1 MHLHHIN
8 DLIQLQDVTVSNY
21 HISEDHVLVLS
32 MCPTKSKQPCPCCH
46 TQAFVICK
54 GSRQKLRQVRHLRCF
69 NRETILLIP
78 MKRLFCKQ
86 CEVSFTYQYAF
97 LTGKTRYTN
106 DYKRELS
113 KPLVGTT
120 VKQLTDTFKVPYST
134 GERFI
139 KQHLAHLIPSIQRKV
154 IAAAQGSTRLIL
166 GIDDFAIRK
175 GHTYNTGFHDLRNGN
190 LLTLVMGRTYQTLI
204 QNQVL
209 MKQLKE
215 LKPYAVVM
223 DLARSYHKFV
233 AEVFPD
239 AIRIADR
246 FHVNRYLTDALQA
259 VRRRISLS
267 LTPESRKY
275 LKRNKNLIGK
285 RYDSLSEKEERK
297 LGKLLSYSKELTE
310 VYTIKESLINW
321 YELSDE
327 TNSYRRLIQ
336 WIARAK
342 ALNIPELTE
351 ALKPFENWT
360 EEISNYHKCRYTN
373 GSVEGRNNK
382 IKTLIRRS
390 YFLPNRTIYENRILL
405 ECNERFFIDELS
417 VKNQFWC

>member
-21 HISEDHVLVLS
+21 YISEDHVLFLS
-32 MCPTKSKQPCPCCH
+32 MCPTKSKQPCPCCR

-204 QNQVL
+204 QNQGL

-310 VYTIKESLINW
+310 VYAIKESLINW

-373 GSVEGRNNK
+373 GAVEGRNNK

-390 YFLPNRTIYENRILL
+390 YFLPNRTIYENRIFL

>member
-21 HISEDHVLVLS
+21 HISEDNVLVLS
-32 MCPTKSKQPCPCCH
+32 LCPTKSKQPCPCCH

-54 GSRQKLRQVRHLRCF
+54 GSRQKPRQVRHLRCF

-166 GIDDFAIRK
+166 GIDDFVIRK

-204 QNQVL
+204 QNQAL

-310 VYTIKESLINW
+310 VYAIKESLINW
-321 YELSDE
+321 YELSNK

-336 WIARAK
+336 WIDRAK

>member
-21 HISEDHVLVLS
+21 HISEDNVLVLS
-32 MCPTKSKQPCPCCH
+32 LCPTKSKQPCPCCH

-310 VYTIKESLINW
+310 VYAIKESLINW

-373 GSVEGRNNK
+373 GSVEGQNNQ

>member
-8 DLIQLQDVTVSNY
+8 DLNQLQDVTVSNY
-21 HISEDHVLVLS
+21 HISEDNVLVLS
-32 MCPTKSKQPCPCCH
+32 LCPTKSKQPCPCCH

-310 VYTIKESLINW
+310 VYAIKESLINW

>member
-204 QNQVL
+204 QNQGL

-239 AIRIADR
+239 AIRIADQ

-267 LTPESRKY
+267 LTPESYKY

-336 WIARAK
+336 WIDRAK

>member
-21 HISEDHVLVLS
+21 HISEDNVLVLS
-32 MCPTKSKQPCPCCH
+32 LCPTKSKQPCPCCH
-46 TQAFVICK
+46 TQTFVICK

-204 QNQVL
+204 QNQGLV
-209 MKQLKE
+209 KQLKE

-310 VYTIKESLINW
+310 VYAIKESLINW

-360 EEISNYHKCRYTN
+360 EEISNHHKCRYTN
-373 GSVEGRNNK
+373 GSVEGQNNQ

-390 YFLPNRTIYENRILL
+390 YFLPNRMIYENRIFL

>member
-21 HISEDHVLVLS
+21 YISEDHVLFLS
-32 MCPTKSKQPCPCCH
+32 LCPTKSKQPCPCCR

-86 CEVSFTYQYAF
+86 REVSFTF

-120 VKQLTDTFKVPYST
+120 VKQLTDMFKAPYST

-154 IAAAQGSTRLIL
+154 IAATQESTRLIL
-166 GIDDFAIRK
+166 GIDDFGIRK
-175 GHTYNTGFHDLRNGN
+175 GHTYHTGFYDLRNGS

-204 QNQVL
+204 QNQGL
-209 MKQLKE
+209 MNQLKE

-223 DLARSYHKFV
+223 DLARSYHKFI
-233 AEVFPD
+233 AEFFPD

-246 FHVNRYLTDALQA
+246 FHVNRYLTYALQA

-285 RYDSLSEKEERK
+285 RYDSLSEKKEQK
-297 LGKLLSYSKELTE
+297 LGKLLNYSKELTE
-310 VYTIKESLINW
+310 VYAIKESLINW

-373 GSVEGRNNK
+373 AAVEGRNDEI
-382 IKTLIRRS
+382 IKL
-390 YFLPNRTIYENRILL
+390 
-405 ECNERFFIDELS
+405 
-417 VKNQFWC
+417 KH

>member
-21 HISEDHVLVLS
+21 HISEDNVLVLS
-32 MCPTKSKQPCPCCH
+32 LCPTKSKQPCPCCR

-204 QNQVL
+204 QNQGL

-310 VYTIKESLINW
+310 VYAIKESLINW

-390 YFLPNRTIYENRILL
+390 YFLPNRTIYENRIFL

>member
-21 HISEDHVLVLS
+21 HISEDNVLVLS
-32 MCPTKSKQPCPCCH
+32 LCPTKSKQPCPCCH

-175 GHTYNTGFHDLRNGN
+175 GHTYNTGFHDLRNGS

-204 QNQVL
+204 QNQGL
-209 MKQLKE
+209 MNQLKE

-310 VYTIKESLINW
+310 VYAIKESLINW

-373 GSVEGRNNK
+373 GSVEGQNNQ

-390 YFLPNRTIYENRILL
+390 YFLPNRMIYENRIFL

>member
-21 HISEDHVLVLS
+21 HISEDNVLVLS
-32 MCPTKSKQPCPCCH
+32 LCPTKSKQPCPCCH

-204 QNQVL
+204 QNQGLV
-209 MKQLKE
+209 KQLKE

-310 VYTIKESLINW
+310 VYAIKESLINW

-360 EEISNYHKCRYTN
+360 EEISNHHKCRYTN
-373 GSVEGRNNK
+373 GSVEGQNNQ

-390 YFLPNRTIYENRILL
+390 YFLPNRMIYENRIFL

>member
-21 HISEDHVLVLS
+21 YISEDHVLFLS
-32 MCPTKSKQPCPCCH
+32 LCPTKSKQPCPCCR

-54 GSRQKLRQVRHLRCF
+54 GSRQKLRQVRHLHCF

-97 LTGKTRYTN
+97 LAGKTRYTN

-204 QNQVL
+204 QNQAL

-297 LGKLLSYSKELTE
+297 LGKLLNYSKELTE
-310 VYTIKESLINW
+310 VYAIKESLINW

-390 YFLPNRTIYENRILL
+390 YFLPNRMIYENRIFL

>member
-21 HISEDHVLVLS
+21 HISEDNVLVLS
-32 MCPTKSKQPCPCCH
+32 LCPTKSKQPCHCCH

-310 VYTIKESLINW
+310 VYAIKESLINW

>member
-21 HISEDHVLVLS
+21 YISEDHVLFLS
-32 MCPTKSKQPCPCCH
+32 LCPTKSKQPCPCCR

-113 KPLVGTT
+113 KPLVGIT

-204 QNQVL
+204 QNQGL
-209 MKQLKE
+209 MNQLKE

-310 VYTIKESLINW
+310 VYAIKESLINW

>member
-21 HISEDHVLVLS
+21 CISEDHVLFLS
-32 MCPTKSKQPCPCCH
+32 LCPTKSKQPCPCCR

-54 GSRQKLRQVRHLRCF
+54 GSRQKPRQVRHLRCF

-204 QNQVL
+204 QNQGL

-310 VYTIKESLINW
+310 VYAIKESLINW

>member
-21 HISEDHVLVLS
+21 HISEDNVLFLS
-32 MCPTKSKQPCPCCH
+32 LCPTKSKQPCPCCR

-54 GSRQKLRQVRHLRCF
+54 GSRQKPRQVRHLRCF

-204 QNQVL
+204 QNQGL

-310 VYTIKESLINW
+310 VYAIKESLINW

>member
-21 HISEDHVLVLS
+21 YISEDHVLFLS
-32 MCPTKSKQPCPCCH
+32 LCPTKSKQPCPCCR

-54 GSRQKLRQVRHLRCF
+54 GSRQKPRQVRHLRCF

-78 MKRLFCKQ
+78 MKRLFRKQ

-204 QNQVL
+204 QNQGL

-310 VYTIKESLINW
+310 VYAIKESLINW

-390 YFLPNRTIYENRILL
+390 YFLPNRTIYENRIFL

>member
-21 HISEDHVLVLS
+21 YISEDHVLFLS
-32 MCPTKSKQPCPCCH
+32 LCPTKSKQPCPCCR

-175 GHTYNTGFHDLRNGN
+175 GHTYNTGFHDLRNGS

-204 QNQVL
+204 QNQGL
-209 MKQLKE
+209 MNQLKE

-310 VYTIKESLINW
+310 VYAIKESLINW

-373 GSVEGRNNK
+373 GSVEGQNNQ

-390 YFLPNRTIYENRILL
+390 YFLPNRMIYENRIFL

>member
-21 HISEDHVLVLS
+21 HISEDNVLVLS
-32 MCPTKSKQPCPCCH
+32 LCPTKSKQPCPCCH

-166 GIDDFAIRK
+166 GIDDFAIQK

-204 QNQVL
+204 QNQGL

-310 VYTIKESLINW
+310 VYAIKESLINW

>member
-21 HISEDHVLVLS
+21 HISEDNVLVLS
-32 MCPTKSKQPCPCCH
+32 LCPTKSKQPCPCCR

-175 GHTYNTGFHDLRNGN
+175 GHTYNTGFHDLRNGS

-204 QNQVL
+204 QNQGL
-209 MKQLKE
+209 MNQLKE

-233 AEVFPD
+233 T
-239 AIRIADR
+239 
-246 FHVNRYLTDALQA
+246 NTGKSQ
-259 VRRRISLS
+259 IS
-267 LTPESRKY
+267 
-275 LKRNKNLIGK
+275 
-285 RYDSLSEKEERK
+285 
-297 LGKLLSYSKELTE
+297 
-310 VYTIKESLINW
+310 
-321 YELSDE
+321 E
-327 TNSYRRLIQ
+327 T
-336 WIARAK
+336 K
-342 ALNIPELTE
+342 
-351 ALKPFENWT
+351 
-360 EEISNYHKCRYTN
+360 
-373 GSVEGRNNK
+373 
-382 IKTLIRRS
+382 
-390 YFLPNRTIYENRILL
+390 
-405 ECNERFFIDELS
+405 
-417 VKNQFWC
+417 

>member
-21 HISEDHVLVLS
+21 HISEDNVLVLS
-32 MCPTKSKQPCPCCH
+32 LCPTKSKQPCPCCH

-166 GIDDFAIRK
+166 GIDDFAIQK

-204 QNQVL
+204 QNQGL

-246 FHVNRYLTDALQA
+246 FHVNRYLTNALQA

-310 VYTIKESLINW
+310 VYAIKESLINW

>member
-21 HISEDHVLVLS
+21 YISEDHVLVLS
-32 MCPTKSKQPCPCCH
+32 LCPTKSKQPCPCCR

-54 GSRQKLRQVRHLRCF
+54 GSRQKPRQVRHLRCF

-204 QNQVL
+204 QNQGL

-310 VYTIKESLINW
+310 VYAIKESLINW

>member
-32 MCPTKSKQPCPCCH
+32 LCPTKSKQPCPCCH

-204 QNQVL
+204 QNQGL
-209 MKQLKE
+209 MNQLKE

-310 VYTIKESLINW
+310 VYAIKESLINW

-336 WIARAK
+336 WIDRAK

-373 GSVEGRNNK
+373 ASVEGRNNK

-390 YFLPNRTIYENRILL
+390 YFLPNRMIYENRIFL

>member
-21 HISEDHVLVLS
+21 HISEDNVLVLS
-32 MCPTKSKQPCPCCH
+32 LCPTKSKQPCPCCH

-175 GHTYNTGFHDLRNGN
+175 GHTYNTGFHDLRNGS

-204 QNQVL
+204 QNQGL

-310 VYTIKESLINW
+310 VYAIKESLINW

-373 GSVEGRNNK
+373 GSVEGQNNK

-390 YFLPNRTIYENRILL
+390 YFLPNRMIYENRIFL

>member
-21 HISEDHVLVLS
+21 YISEDHVLFLS
-32 MCPTKSKQPCPCCH
+32 LCPTKSKQPCPCCR

-54 GSRQKLRQVRHLRCF
+54 GSRQKPRQVRHLRCF

-204 QNQVL
+204 QNQGL

-267 LTPESRKY
+267 LTSESRKY

-310 VYTIKESLINW
+310 VYAIKESLINW

>member
-21 HISEDHVLVLS
+21 HISEDNVLVLS
-32 MCPTKSKQPCPCCH
+32 LCPTKSKQPCPCCH

-204 QNQVL
+204 QNQGL

-310 VYTIKESLINW
+310 VYAIKESLINW

-373 GSVEGRNNK
+373 GAVEGRNNK

>member
-21 HISEDHVLVLS
+21 YISEDHVLFLS
-32 MCPTKSKQPCPCCH
+32 LCPTKSKQPCPCCR

-204 QNQVL
+204 QNQAL

-310 VYTIKESLINW
+310 VYAIKESLINW

>member
-32 MCPTKSKQPCPCCH
+32 LCPTKSKQPCPCCH

-204 QNQVL
+204 QNQGL

-310 VYTIKESLINW
+310 VYAIKESLINW

-373 GSVEGRNNK
+373 GSVEGQNIQ

-390 YFLPNRTIYENRILL
+390 YFLPNRMIYENRIFL

-417 VKNQFWC
+417 VKDQFWC

>member
-21 HISEDHVLVLS
+21 YISEDNVLVLS
-32 MCPTKSKQPCPCCH
+32 LCPTKSKQPCPCCR

-204 QNQVL
+204 QNQAL

-310 VYTIKESLINW
+310 VYAIKESLINW

>member
-21 HISEDHVLVLS
+21 HISEDNVLVLS
-32 MCPTKSKQPCPCCH
+32 LCPTKSKQPCPCCH

-97 LTGKTRYTN
+97 LTGKTRYIN

-204 QNQVL
+204 QNQGL

-310 VYTIKESLINW
+310 VYAIKESLINW

>member
-21 HISEDHVLVLS
+21 HISEDNVLVLS
-32 MCPTKSKQPCPCCH
+32 LCPTKSKQPCPCCR

-86 CEVSFTYQYAF
+86 CGVSFTYQYAF

-204 QNQVL
+204 QNQGLV
-209 MKQLKE
+209 KQLKE

-310 VYTIKESLINW
+310 VYAIKESLINW

>member
-21 HISEDHVLVLS
+21 YISEDHVLFLS
-32 MCPTKSKQPCPCCH
+32 LCPTKSKQPCPCCR

-204 QNQVL
+204 QNQGLV
-209 MKQLKE
+209 KQLKE

-310 VYTIKESLINW
+310 VYAIKESLINW

-373 GSVEGRNNK
+373 GSVEGQNNQ

>member
-21 HISEDHVLVLS
+21 YISEDHVLFLS
-32 MCPTKSKQPCPCCH
+32 LCPTKSKQPCPCCR

-204 QNQVL
+204 QNQGLV
-209 MKQLKE
+209 KQLKE

-310 VYTIKESLINW
+310 VYAIKESLINW

-390 YFLPNRTIYENRILL
+390 YFLPNRMIYENRIFL

>member
-21 HISEDHVLVLS
+21 YISEDHVLFLS
-32 MCPTKSKQPCPCCH
+32 LCPTKSKQPCPCCR

-78 MKRLFCKQ
+78 LKRLFCKQ
-86 CEVSFTYQYAF
+86 CEVSF

-310 VYTIKESLINW
+310 VYAIKESLINW

-390 YFLPNRTIYENRILL
+390 YFLPNRMIYENRIFL

>member
-21 HISEDHVLVLS
+21 YISEDHVLFLS
-32 MCPTKSKQPCPCCH
+32 LCPTKSKQPCPCCR

-86 CEVSFTYQYAF
+86 CEVSF

-310 VYTIKESLINW
+310 VYAIKESLINW

-390 YFLPNRTIYENRILL
+390 YFLPNRMIYENRIFL

>member
-21 HISEDHVLVLS
+21 YISEDHVLFLS
-32 MCPTKSKQPCPCCH
+32 LCPTKSKQPCPCCR

-204 QNQVL
+204 QNQGL

-233 AEVFPD
+233 T
-239 AIRIADR
+239 
-246 FHVNRYLTDALQA
+246 NTGKSQ
-259 VRRRISLS
+259 IS
-267 LTPESRKY
+267 
-275 LKRNKNLIGK
+275 
-285 RYDSLSEKEERK
+285 
-297 LGKLLSYSKELTE
+297 
-310 VYTIKESLINW
+310 
-321 YELSDE
+321 E
-327 TNSYRRLIQ
+327 T
-336 WIARAK
+336 K
-342 ALNIPELTE
+342 
-351 ALKPFENWT
+351 
-360 EEISNYHKCRYTN
+360 
-373 GSVEGRNNK
+373 
-382 IKTLIRRS
+382 
-390 YFLPNRTIYENRILL
+390 
-405 ECNERFFIDELS
+405 
-417 VKNQFWC
+417 

>member
-21 HISEDHVLVLS
+21 HISEDNVLVLS
-32 MCPTKSKQPCPCCH
+32 LCPTKSKQPCPCCH

-310 VYTIKESLINW
+310 VYAIKESLINW

-351 ALKPFENWT
+351 ALKPFKNWT

-373 GSVEGRNNK
+373 GAVEGRNNK

>member
-8 DLIQLQDVTVSNY
+8 DLIQLQDVTVSNSY
-21 HISEDHVLVLS
+21 ISEDHVLFLS
-32 MCPTKSKQPCPCCH
+32 LCPTKSKQPCPCCR

-54 GSRQKLRQVRHLRCF
+54 GSRQKPRQVRHLRCF

-78 MKRLFCKQ
+78 MKRLFRKQ

-204 QNQVL
+204 QNQGL

-310 VYTIKESLINW
+310 VYAIKESLINW

-360 EEISNYHKCRYTN
+360 EEISNYHKCRSTN